1 MSTLKAIDSLV
12 EIRLWDLEVST
23 VSDGLDG
30 EDEGLSSE
38 HSELTH
44 HLPWMGHKQ
53 ADGFLL
59 VNHPLVDMQTA
70 RQDKVQTYILKRW
83 KEEEIEITEREKD
96 TNNFAVLPDRFFF
109 VVIQLLYLLYFITI
123 LATITTDLQRLNTE
137 LDRVKIEVRPEPDF
151 LTFVLLYKKCIQ

>member
-109 VVIQLLYLLYFITI
+109 CSDSVTLFIIFHYYTCYYYYWSSKAKHRTRLSQNWGKTWTWLFDICFTI
-123 LATITTDLQRLNTE
+123 
-137 LDRVKIEVRPEPDF
+137 
-151 LTFVLLYKKCIQ
+151 